1 MILQKLTLK
10 NFRQFRG
17 EHSVVFAASSEQNVT
32 LILGYN
38 TFGKSALLNAINF
51 ALYGEVQP
59 DFDEAEDLLNHSA
72 AAAREN
78 EVEVRLR
85 FEFQQREYEVT
96 RKRIYNFLGN
106 SRRTAIDQVVMSE
119 IKRQNGSWIGVP
131 HYQRLINRAI
141 PPQMAPNFIFHGEKR
156 VSLFASRGTHK
167 QVSDAIRNI
176 LGCNVIEAAIKDLLL
191 IQKKLDRNIARESGD
206 EQIELFQKSIER
218 FEQLIEENRRK
229 IREKEDFIEASKIEI
244 AQLEQQLRD
253 HDQTKQLQSDL
264 ERAKS
269 RRQTAE
275 TARLVA
281 QKEIHRWIRDSATLV
296 CSAALSEAAL
306 DAIDEEEFRGRIP
319 SDFQDSFIQSLLDA
333 KLCICARSL
342 EKGGEAWA
350 AVEALLTQGGRKD
363 VTDIALKVKSTAD
376 RFSRSIAK
384 ARSEVGFSEDR
395 VRSLD
400 KDWNF
405 ANREIEEL
413 NARLK
418 GTDIAVLAEKARK
431 RESLEE
437 QMGAVQRQIGDLER
451 KIRVDLEPELQKV
464 KGEYARRIRSK
475 PEMEKRRVTLG
486 IVEQLGAFLVEQ
498 MDVYERQARD
508 KVLEL
513 TNLNLASMHR
523 DKEAFFDGK
532 FNLSLRD
539 RVTKLESGKSTGEAQ
554 LLVLAFTSALIRFC
568 SVREADE
575 SEFLVPG
582 TVAPLILDAPFG
594 QLDSLFQAGA
604 ISWIPRMARQVILFV
619 SDSQARILQESPDI
633 MDRVGA
639 CYALQIP
646 HGEKMVQPYSIRSA
660 SVPSLNERAD
670 SSTSIARVW

>member
-1 MILQKLTLK
+1 VILQRLTVK

-17 EHSVVFAASSEQNVT
+17 EHTLDFAASPEQNVT
-32 LILGYN
+32 LVLGYN
-38 TFGKSALLNAINF
+38 TFGKSALLNAVHF

-59 DFDEAEDLLNHSA
+59 DFDEAEDLLNHDA
-72 AAAREN
+72 ATARESQ
-78 EVEVRLR
+78 VEVRLR

-96 RKRIYNFLGN
+96 RKRIYTFLGN
-106 SRRTAIDQVVMSE
+106 SRRTAIDEVSMAE
-119 IKRQNGSWIGVP
+119 IKRHNGSWVGVP

-218 FEQLIEENRRK
+218 FEQLIEENRRM

-253 HDQTKQLQSDL
+253 HDQTKQLQLEL
-264 ERAKS
+264 ERAKAK
-269 RRQTAE
+269 RDTAE
-275 TARLVA
+275 AARLAA
-281 QKEIHRWIRDSATLV
+281 QKEINRWIRESAALV

-342 EKGGEAWA
+342 EKGGEAWK

-363 VTDIALKVKSTAD
+363 VTDIALRIKSTAD
-376 RFSRSIAK
+376 RYSRSISK
-384 ARSEVGFSEDR
+384 ARSEVGFYEDR

-400 KDWNF
+400 KEWNA
-405 ANREIEEL
+405 ANRDIDEL

-418 GTDIAVLAEKARK
+418 GTDLEVLAEKARK

-437 QMGAVQRQIGDLER
+437 QMGTVQRQIGDLDR

-464 KGEYARRIRSK
+464 KGEYSRRIRTR

-486 IVEQLGAFLVEQ
+486 LVEQLGTFLVEQ
-498 MDVYERQARD
+498 MEVYERQARE
-508 KVLEL
+508 KVLTL
-513 TNLNLASMHR
+513 TNQNLASMHR

-539 RVTKLESGKSTGEAQ
+539 KVTKLQSGKSTGEAQ
-554 LLVLAFTSALIRFC
+554 LLCPSYDLI
-568 SVREADE
+568 
-575 SEFLVPG
+575 
-582 TVAPLILDAPFG
+582 
-594 QLDSLFQAGA
+594 
-604 ISWIPRMARQVILFV
+604 
-619 SDSQARILQESPDI
+619 
-633 MDRVGA
+633 
-639 CYALQIP
+639 
-646 HGEKMVQPYSIRSA
+646 
-660 SVPSLNERAD
+660 
-670 SSTSIARVW
+670 